1 MQTSLSLKY
10 VYSKQITGNVAWIVR
25 VTRSQC
31 RHDSRLTEQPIKQD
45 SQCKQGNSLKEAFS
59 NQITGNV
66 NRIAKLHEVCVDKI
80 VDNTEQPLKAIQST
94 QTGQF

>member
-1 MQTSLSLKY
+1 MIQAF
-10 VYSKQITGNVAWIVR
+10 SKHITGNVAWIVR

-31 RHDSRLTEQPIKQD
+31 RHDSRLTEQPIKTRQ
-45 SQCKQGNSLKEAFS
+45 SIKQGNSLKQAFS
-59 NQITGNV
+59 DQITGNI

>member
-31 RHDSRLTEQPIKQD
+31 RHDSRLTEQPIK
-45 SQCKQGNSLKEAFS
+45 
-59 NQITGNV
+59 T
-66 NRIAKLHEVCVDKI
+66 
-80 VDNTEQPLKAIQST
+80 TQSM
-94 QTGQF
+94 QTRQFFETSI

>member
-45 SQCKQGNSLKEAFS
+45 SQCKQGNSLKQAFS
-59 NQITGNV
+59 KQITGNCQQDCKV
-66 NRIAKLHEVCVDKI
+66 A
-80 VDNTEQPLKAIQST
+80 
-94 QTGQF
+94 

>member
-1 MQTSLSLKY
+1 MKQAFSKQIRANVNWIGKLHEVCVDKIVENTEQPNRAVLIQAF
-10 VYSKQITGNVAWIVR
+10 SKQITGNVAWIVR

-31 RHDSRLTEQPIKQD
+31 RHDSRLTEQPI
-45 SQCKQGNSLKEAFS
+45 
-59 NQITGNV
+59 
-66 NRIAKLHEVCVDKI
+66 VDKI

>member
-31 RHDSRLTEQPIKQD
+31 RHDSRLTEQQIK
-45 SQCKQGNSLKEAFS
+45 
-59 NQITGNV
+59 T
-66 NRIAKLHEVCVDKI
+66 R
-80 VDNTEQPLKAIQST
+80 QSM
-94 QTGQF
+94 QTRQFFETSI

>member
-1 MQTSLSLKY
+1 M
-10 VYSKQITGNVAWIVR
+10 R

-31 RHDSRLTEQPIKQD
+31 RHDSGLTEQPITTRQSMQTRQFFETRISK
-45 SQCKQGNSLKEAFS
+45 
-59 NQITGNV
+59 QITGNV
-66 NRIAKLHEVCVDKI
+66 NRIVKLHEVCVDKI